1 MLSLAY
7 IRYLIPLKT
16 HSERIRK
23 GYKNVINDLDYED
36 IDFPV
41 SKKDYCE
48 IEQKNNIYINV
59 FCYDNDLT
67 CTVYV

>member
-16 HSERIRK
+16 HSERIGK

-36 IDFPV
+36 INFPV

-48 IEQKNNIYINV
+48 IE
-59 FCYDNDLT
+59 
-67 CTVYV
+67 